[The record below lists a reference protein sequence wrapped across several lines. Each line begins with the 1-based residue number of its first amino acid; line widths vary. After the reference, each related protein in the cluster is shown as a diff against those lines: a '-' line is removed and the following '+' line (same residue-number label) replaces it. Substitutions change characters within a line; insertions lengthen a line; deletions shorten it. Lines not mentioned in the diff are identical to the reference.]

1 MVNKAI
7 LTCLSGFII
16 LSCGDDH
23 IRTYT
28 LPKQIQ
34 SQSEMDLPENVES
47 PEPQLAWTKPNSW
60 QPSEGSSMRLA
71 SFDFPYKSDLGDIS
85 LIQLGG
91 DGGGIAANIN
101 RWRTQLGL
109 QPVIAS
115 LIENEISRI
124 NGQLGEYIF
133 THIRNEDSG
142 QAFLCAIIPSGGVT
156 FFVKMSSTTETAAA
170 GEADFKS
177 FCSSLH
183 FK

>member
-1 MVNKAI
+1 MVHKAL
-7 LTCLSGFII
+7 LTCLSVFII

-28 LPKQIQ
+28 LPKQVQ
-34 SQSEMDLPENVES
+34 SQPEMDLPTNVE
-47 PEPQLAWTKPNSW
+47 PANLQLSWTKPDGW

-71 SFDFPYKSDLGDIS
+71 SFDFPNKGDTGDIS

-124 NGQLGEYIF
+124 QGKLGEYIF
-133 THIRNEDSG
+133 THIRNEESG
-142 QAFLCAIIPSGGVT
+142 QAFLCAIIPSGKVT
-156 FFVKMSSTTETAAA
+156 FFVKMSSNTETAAA
-170 GEADFKS
+170 GEVDFKS

>member
-1 MVNKAI
+1 MVSKAI
-7 LTCLSGFII
+7 FTSLSVFVFY
-16 LSCGDDH
+16 SCGEDH

-34 SQSEMDLPENVES
+34 TQPEMNLPKDDEP
-47 PEPQLAWTKPNSW
+47 PELQLTWTRPNSW

-71 SFDFPYKSDLGDIS
+71 SFYFSYEGDVGDIS

-109 QPVIAS
+109 RPVIAS

-124 NGQLGEYIF
+124 IGQLGEYIF
-133 THIRNEDSG
+133 THIRNEESG
-142 QAFLCAIIPSGGVT
+142 QAFLGAIIPSGGVT

>member
-7 LTCLSGFII
+7 LTCLSVII
-16 LSCGDDH
+16 LSCGDDY

-28 LPKQIQ
+28 LPKPKQ
-34 SQSEMDLPENVES
+34 SQPENIS
-47 PEPQLAWTKPNSW
+47 PPVAEAPTLQLIWEKPDSW
-60 QPSEGSSMRLA
+60 LPSEGSSMRLA
-71 SFDFPYKSDLGDIS
+71 SFDFPYQGDTGDIS

-109 QPVIAS
+109 QPVIVS
-115 LIENEISRI
+115 LIENEITRI
-124 NGQLGEYIF
+124 QGKLGEYIYVP
-133 THIRNEDSG
+133 IRNEESN
-142 QAFLCAIIPSGGVT
+142 QAFLCAIIPSGEVT
-156 FFVKMSSTTETAAA
+156 YFVKMSSKAGTAVA

-183 FK
+183 FN